1 MKKTIL
7 TSAIAIATI
16 ASQAE
21 YIIKYPIEKSSVQII
36 NGWQLTTPEYS
47 SWLESLPSNCSE
59 WAPLPE
65 SVVINSNF
73 TQSRNCTVNETR
85 TVQQREKM
93 GNQYRNVGEATTESR
108 DKQISENRSAVGT
121 AVSWVSTDALIIQDW
136 TNNGSA
142 TCQTWSP
149 NLEDYSTSVDVLQ
162 TSNDCTQPQN
172 RIIQNREQEVTTLE
186 YRNVGSQITENR
198 NLENQQQTR
207 TIKGTK
213 VDKTCLFNNSNANHF
228 YQWVDNAFWIAA
240 YQDIPSLIIN
250 TTTGMTHDFGL
261 GGSTAVPGLTKV
273 SATEFKYS
281 APSGVWTISRGDV
294 GSIQYGYTYYQVC
307 LQK

>member
-7 TSAIAIATI
+7 TSVIALATI
-16 ASQAE
+16 ASQAD

-36 NGWQLTTPEYS
+36 NGWQTTTPEYS
-47 SWLESLPSNCSE
+47 SWLESLPSNCNE

-65 SVVINSNF
+65 TVVINNNF

-93 GNQYRNVGEATTESR
+93 GNQYRNIGEPTTESR
-108 DKQISENRSAVGT
+108 DKQITESRPAVGT
-121 AVSWVSTDALIIQDW
+121 AVSWISTDALIIQDW
-136 TNNGSA
+136 TNNGTAS
-142 TCQTWSP
+142 CQTWSP
-149 NLEDYSTSVDVLQ
+149 NLADYSTSVDVLQ

-186 YRNVGSQITENR
+186 YRNVGLQITENR

-207 TIKGTK
+207 TMKGTK
-213 VDKTCLFNNSNANHF
+213 VDKTCLFDLSFNPNI
-228 YQWVDNAFWIAA
+228 YEWVDNSFWISA

-250 TTTGMTHDFGL
+250 TTTGMTQDFGF
-261 GGSTAVPGLTKV
+261 GGSAAVPGLTKV

-281 APSGVWTISRGDV
+281 APSGVWTISRGAV
-294 GSIQYGYTYYQVC
+294 GSVQSGYTYYQVC
-307 LQK
+307 FQK